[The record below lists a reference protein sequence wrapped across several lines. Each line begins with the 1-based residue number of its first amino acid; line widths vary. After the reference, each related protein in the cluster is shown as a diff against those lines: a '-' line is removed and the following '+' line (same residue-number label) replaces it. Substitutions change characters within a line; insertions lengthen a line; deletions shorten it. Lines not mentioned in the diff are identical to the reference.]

1 VRTKEL
7 TKSPMSTE
15 AVSVAI
21 VLGVQESCI
30 HGEGPHRK
38 RQSKYDIS
46 HGTRKLSLV
55 YSGEV
60 RGKER
65 TEGFFWGRR
74 MR

>member
-15 AVSVAI
+15 AVSVSI
-21 VLGVQESCI
+21 VLGAQESCVR
-30 HGEGPHRK
+30 GEGTHRK
-38 RQSKYDIS
+38 KKSKYDTS

-60 RGKER
+60 RGKEQ